1 MFVDH
6 QGHQDQWDNQ
16 AEMAKMDKRVIQ
28 ETLDEWASA
37 DHQENL
43 VLLAY
48 LALMVLT

>member
-6 QGHQDQWDNQ
+6 QGHLDQWDNQ
-16 AEMAKMDKRVIQ
+16 DEMEKMDKREIQ
-28 ETLDEWASA
+28 GILDEWASA
-37 DHQENL
+37 DNQENL